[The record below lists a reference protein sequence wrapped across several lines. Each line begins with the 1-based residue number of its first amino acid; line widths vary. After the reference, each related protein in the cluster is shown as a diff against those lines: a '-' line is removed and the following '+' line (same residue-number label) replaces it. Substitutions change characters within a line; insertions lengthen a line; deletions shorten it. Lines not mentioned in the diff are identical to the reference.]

1 MDNIL
6 LGKTIKAMYKLSG
19 KTLTQLADE
28 TGLTIDTINNLF
40 YARLQKPGFIGVS
53 ALVTATG
60 HTVAELAG
68 FLDYAKS
75 LPGDAD
81 ITDEFTKYLFSVT
94 DTVPT
99 VSPATDCS
107 KNTGDHAAGNCCLQ
121 IQPMNENHEKQLDRF
136 RATHLHYVEQ
146 LSTRYQE
153 QISQMDESSK
163 KLKEHYDHSVEEI
176 KKSHDREMK
185 RREKEI
191 SALKRINLLETIALI
206 ALAGGTVIVSLILK
220 G

>member
-53 ALVTATG
+53 SLVAATG

-68 FLDYAKS
+68 FMDYAES
-75 LPGDAD
+75 LPGDAN

-94 DTVPT
+94 DTMPT
-99 VSPATDCS
+99 VSPTAECTN
-107 KNTGDHAAGNCCLQ
+107 NTGSHIAGGCCQQ
-121 IQPMNENHEKQLDRF
+121 IQTINENHEKQLDRF

-146 LSTRYQE
+146 LSARYQE
-153 QISQMDESSK
+153 QISQMEESER
-163 KLKEHYDHSVEEI
+163 KLKEHYDHSVGEI
-176 KKSHDREMK
+176 KKSHIQEME

-191 SALKRINLLETIALI
+191 SALKRINLLETLALI